1 MEEKRKTGLVFRR
14 ITLSIS
20 GMIASTRE
28 YEVLKTAL
36 GIEASVYD
44 GPWNFNKGT
53 SRKSCRQ
60 ASKRYNRQSYDML
73 CEKLEQLGV
82 RKWNGFSGSNPN
94 VLDGEM
100 FSLEIELEDGSLIS
114 AHGSNAYPDNYQ
126 KFEKCLY
133 ELAHGEKNE

>member
-1 MEEKRKTGLVFRR
+1 MVEKRKAGLIFRR

-20 GMIASTRE
+20 GTMASTRE

-36 GIEASVYD
+36 GMEASVYD
-44 GPWNFNKGT
+44 GPWDFNKGT

-60 ASKRYNRQSYDML
+60 ASERYNRQSYDML

-94 VLDGEM
+94 VLDGSM
-100 FSLEIELEDGSLIS
+100 FSLGIELEDGKLIS
-114 AHGSNAYPDNYQ
+114 AHGSNAYPPNYSS
-126 KFEKCLY
+126 FEQMLR
-133 ELAHGEKNE
+133 ELAYGK